1 MALPYVLC
9 GAALQAGDVPSR
21 GQRRDR
27 RSGAVAELTEITELG
42 NGGIRVQNVWI
53 FHPMQLD
60 GSLEKV
66 EGVGIWGPQGWGEWH
81 RRSRGPQG

>member
-1 MALPYVLC
+1 MLGARQAAVALPYVLC

-53 FHPMQLD
+53 FHPMQL
-60 GSLEKV
+60 GRLLR
-66 EGVGIWGPQGWGEWH
+66 EG
-81 RRSRGPQG
+81 